1 VVAAVVAAFA
11 EDPGWAFILGAEY
24 QRLVAHFAGA
34 LYHLRVASQNIWV
47 TDDLAAVAM
56 WDPPGKGEDSSGYAE
71 GVWARY
77 RAIACEAQALG

>member
-1 VVAAVVAAFA
+1 VVATVAAAFV

-24 QRLVAHFAGA
+24 QRLVGRFAGA
-34 LYHLRVASQNIWV
+34 LFDKRVAFQNIWV